1 MNELTLRRLPMDAKT
16 KALLARAPEIVAAV
30 LCDKTMECCGK
41 AKQCPYH
48 STDYNH
54 ISVGYGCDVD
64 RLDADTAGLLKAY
77 AAQLAAVMAERDAIK
92 SDLNDLCETV
102 RKAYTGTEACP
113 HCAYSETCELEDG
126 CPGWK
131 RDDCFKPR
139 GPQGAGEVDHAD

>member
-1 MNELTLRRLPMDAKT
+1 MNELTLRRLPMNDKT
-16 KALLARAPEIVAAV
+16 KTLLDRAPEIVAAV

-77 AAQLAAVMAERDAIK
+77 AAGNTQLREQLAAMTAERDAAVKCIY
-92 SDLNDLCETV
+92 DIEI
-102 RKAYTGTEACP
+102 Y
-113 HCAYSETCELEDG
+113 LEFG
-126 CPGWK
+126 PAPYIMKTIEEWE
-131 RDDCFKPR
+131 R
-139 GPQGAGEVDHAD
+139 GPQGTGEIDHG

>member
-1 MNELTLRRLPMDAKT
+1 MDDKT
-16 KALLARAPEIVAAV
+16 KTLLDRAPEIVAAL

-77 AAQLAAVMAERDAIK
+77 AAENAQLRDQLAAVTAERVAAVEEMNHVCDTCGHDI
-92 SDLNDLCETV
+92 LIE
-102 RKAYTGTEACP
+102 
-113 HCAYSETCELEDG
+113 HCHNQVDG
-126 CPGWK
+126 
-131 RDDCFKPR
+131 DCVNWEWR
-139 GPQGAGEVDHAD
+139 GPQGAGEADHAD